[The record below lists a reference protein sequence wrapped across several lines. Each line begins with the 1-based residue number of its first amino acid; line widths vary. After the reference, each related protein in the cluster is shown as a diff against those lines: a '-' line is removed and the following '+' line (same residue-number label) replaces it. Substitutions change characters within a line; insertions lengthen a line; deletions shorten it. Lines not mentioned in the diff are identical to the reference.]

1 MPGIQNSSM
10 FMSISDL
17 MPDQQQERN
26 ILDDHGDNW
35 PERHL
40 NIKINQQITNWKEI
54 NSHWTFT
61 EQKITNTTVLQT
73 TSVFGFILE
82 LFNSFNNSRLKV
94 V

>member
-1 MPGIQNSSM
+1 MPGIQNSSI

-40 NIKINQQITNWKEI
+40 NVKINQQITNLKEI
-54 NSHWTFT
+54 NSYWTST
-61 EQKITNTTVLQT
+61 E
-73 TSVFGFILE
+73 
-82 LFNSFNNSRLKV
+82 
-94 V
+94 